1 MTFLKPF
8 PFQTECN
15 QAFNDGFNSGLQRL
29 AAVLFTGAGKTVIFA
44 HMVHHFVE
52 TTGMRVAIFVDR
64 DELVK
69 QTYRQ
74 LHGVNT
80 ELRIGVVKGK
90 RNEIWDVDVV
100 IISIQTLARRDR
112 KRLEQIPPDHF
123 GLLIV
128 DECHKAG
135 ARSYR
140 DAFEYFG
147 AFTGGPRIIDCTWP
161 DCDLGSVA
169 GPRSLS
175 HSEFVTCG
183 VCAGTGKLEVPSV
196 KLAGFT
202 ATLQR
207 ADGGLGDIFQD
218 AGTPTGAVY
227 KKDMLWGIRNHYLVD
242 VRPRAVTLDGLF
254 DEVPTIGG
262 DFTDVGLG
270 AAMVEQN
277 IGGLYAHALQA
288 EAPGRQAIVFAPDV
302 ASAHHICAALNEAG
316 RTAEVVVGSTPPEDR
331 DLIYKRIRTGETQDL
346 VNVDVATAGFDMPQ
360 ISCVVP
366 RPTSNQVVFIQQVG
380 RGVRTWRLH
389 DPSSPYPWIQKPKT
403 DCVVLL
409 INAKS
414 KLKLCTLVD
423 LSETPIKE
431 VKENE
436 TLSEAVEREE
446 LEEAGKPAVDPKRVR
461 ITDVDLFTYSPF
473 SFRKT
478 TGRQYVY
485 IPTKDW
491 LVTVYPHTTAPDTDY
506 MVGTVWCGKGAPRKG
521 RTIATHVD
529 LGYAMAIAESE
540 AEDIDPVGTLA
551 RKSASW
557 KKKKE
562 PPSSQQLTFLRT
574 LKLQKRFKGEIP
586 ENGTKVEVSELIS
599 DVVDS
604 ERLDGYTPS
613 APVQEEDDE

>member
-1 MTFLKPF
+1 MTFLKPH
-8 PFQTECN
+8 PYQTECIEAF
-15 QAFNDGFNSGLQRL
+15 QARFNEGLQRG

-44 HMVHHFVE
+44 HMVHRFVE
-52 TTGMRVAIFVDR
+52 RTGMRVAIFVDR
-64 DELVK
+64 DELVR
-69 QTYRQ
+69 QTKRQ
-74 LHGVNT
+74 LLGVSTN
-80 ELRIGVVKGK
+80 LRVGVVKGA
-90 RNEIWDVDVV
+90 RNEITDVDVV

-147 AFTGGPRIIDCTWP
+147 AFTEGPRVIDCP
-161 DCDLGSVA
+161 ECDLGSIA
-169 GPRSLS
+169 TDRSLS
-175 HSEFVTCG
+175 HSEFATCG
-183 VCAGTGKLEVPSV
+183 VCWGGGTIEVPSV

-207 ADGGLGDIFQD
+207 ADGGLGDIFES
-218 AGTPTGAVY
+218 PVVY

-242 VRPRAVTLDGLF
+242 VRPRSVTLDGIF
-254 DEVPTIGG
+254 DDVPTLGG

-270 AAMVEQN
+270 TAMVEQN
-277 IGGLYAHALQA
+277 LGALYAHALQE
-288 EAPGRQAIVFAPDV
+288 EAPSRQALVFAPDV
-302 ASAHHICAALNEAG
+302 ASAYHIASALNGAG
-316 RTAEVVVGSTPPEDR
+316 RVAEVVTGATPSEER
-331 DLIYKRIRTGETQDL
+331 ALIYKRVQTGETQDL
-346 VNVDVATAGFDMPQ
+346 VNVDVLTAGFDMPQ

-366 RPTSNQVVFIQQVG
+366 RPTTNQVVFIQQVG

-389 DPSSPYPWIQKPKT
+389 DESSPHPWIREPKR

-423 LSETPIKE
+423 LSETPLKE
-431 VKENE
+431 VKDSE

-446 LEEAGKPAVDPKRVR
+446 LEEAGKPAIDPKRVR
-461 ITDVDLFTYSPF
+461 IEDVDLFTYSPF

-478 TGRQYVY
+478 TGKKYVY
-485 IPTKDW
+485 IPTVDW
-491 LVTVYPHTTAPDTDY
+491 LVTVYPHTSAPDTDY

-521 RTIATHVD
+521 QVLATHVD

-540 AEDIDPVGTLA
+540 ADDIDPVGTVA
-551 RKSASW
+551 RKTASW

-562 PPSSQQLTFLRT
+562 PASTQQLSFLRT
-574 LKLQKRFKGEIP
+574 LKATKRFKGEIP
-586 ENGTKVEVSELIS
+586 ENPTKVQVSDLIS
-599 DVVDS
+599 DVIAT
-604 ERLDGYTPS
+604 ERLDGYIPP
-613 APVQEEDDE
+613 APTQEEDDE

>member
-8 PFQTECN
+8 PYQTECIE
-15 QAFNDGFNSGLQRL
+15 AFQTRFNEGLQRG

-44 HMVHHFVE
+44 HMVHRFVE
-52 TTGMRVAIFVDR
+52 RTGMRVAIFVDR
-64 DELVK
+64 DELVR
-69 QTYRQ
+69 QTERQ

-80 ELRIGVVKGK
+80 ELRIGVIKGT
-90 RNEIWDVDVV
+90 RNEIDDVDVV

-112 KRLEQIPPDHF
+112 KRLEQIPSDHF

-128 DECHKAG
+128 DECHKSG

-147 AFTGGPRIIDCTWP
+147 AFSEGPRLIQCPDCTDGLEVVYGNDVQ
-161 DCDLGSVA
+161 DCS
-169 GPRSLS
+169 
-175 HSEFVTCG
+175 TCYG
-183 VCAGTGKLEVPSV
+183 FGTIEVPSV

-207 ADGGLGDIFQD
+207 ADGGLGDIFES
-218 AGTPTGAVY
+218 PVVY

-242 VRPRAVTLDGLF
+242 VRPRSVTLDGVF
-254 DEVPTIGG
+254 DDVPTLGG

-270 AAMVEQN
+270 TAMVEQN
-277 IGGLYAHALQA
+277 LGALYAHALQE
-288 EAPGRQAIVFAPDV
+288 EAPSRQALVFAPDV
-302 ASAHHICAALNEAG
+302 ASAHHIASALNGAG
-316 RTAEVVVGSTPPEDR
+316 RVAEVITGATPSEER
-331 DLIYKRIRTGETQDL
+331 KLIYKRVQTGETQDL
-346 VNVDVATAGFDMPQ
+346 VNVDVLTAGFDMPQ
-360 ISCVVP
+360 LSCVVP
-366 RPTSNQVVFIQQVG
+366 RPTTNQVVFIQQVG

-389 DPSSPYPWIQKPKT
+389 DESSPYPWIREPKR

-423 LSETPIKE
+423 LSETPLKE
-431 VKENE
+431 VKDSE

-446 LEEAGKPAVDPKRVR
+446 LEEAGKPAIDPKRVR
-461 ITDVDLFTYSPF
+461 IEDVDLFTYSPF

-478 TGRQYVY
+478 TGKKYIY

-491 LVTVYPHTTAPDTDY
+491 LVTVYPHTSAPDTDY
-506 MVGTVWCGKGAPRKG
+506 MVGTVWCGKNSPRKG
-521 RTIATHVD
+521 RVLATHVD

-562 PPSSQQLTFLRT
+562 PPSPQQLSSLKT
-574 LKLQKRFKGEIP
+574 LKATKRFKGEIP
-586 ENGTKVEVSELIS
+586 ENATKFQVSELIS
-599 DVVDS
+599 DVVDT
-604 ERLDGYTPS
+604 ERLDGYTPP
-613 APVQEEDDE
+613 APTQEEDDE